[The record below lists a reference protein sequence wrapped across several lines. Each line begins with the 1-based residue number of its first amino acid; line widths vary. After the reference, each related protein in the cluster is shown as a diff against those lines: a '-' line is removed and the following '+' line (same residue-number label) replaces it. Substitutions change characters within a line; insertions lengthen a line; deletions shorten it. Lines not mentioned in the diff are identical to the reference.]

1 MTQEARKNEI
11 AVRFHA
17 VAIHLLR
24 TVRKRDPLM
33 GLSPARA
40 SVLSILVFGGP
51 HSLKQLTRME
61 QVAAPTMTKLVAGLE
76 REGYVR
82 REHDVKDGRSWII
95 HPTPRARKL
104 LERGRRARVKL
115 LAELLGGA
123 TAAEWN
129 TIDEACDILERSF
142 RR

>member
-1 MTQEARKNEI
+1 MQERRKSEI

-17 VAIHLLR
+17 AAIHLLR
-24 TVRKRDPLM
+24 TVRKRDPVM

-40 SVLSILVFGGP
+40 SVLSMLVFGGP
-51 HSLKQLTRME
+51 LTLKQLTKAE

-76 REGYVR
+76 RDGYVR
-82 REHDVKDGRSWII
+82 REPDKQDGRSWVI
-95 HPTPRARKL
+95 HATPRARKL
-104 LERGRRARVKL
+104 LQRGRQERVKL

-123 TAAEWN
+123 SAAEWR
-129 TIDEACDILERSF
+129 ILDEACDIVERSL